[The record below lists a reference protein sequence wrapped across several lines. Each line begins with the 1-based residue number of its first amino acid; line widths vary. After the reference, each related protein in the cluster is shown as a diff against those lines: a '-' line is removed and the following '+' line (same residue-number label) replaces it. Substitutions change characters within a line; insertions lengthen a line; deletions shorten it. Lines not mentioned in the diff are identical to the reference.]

1 MRTPKTN
8 QDRRKNMHLYKDEER
23 KSEDDENNIENMR
36 DKIKSLNKKLKEK
49 EKELKEGEK
58 YATLLSDLFQ

>member
-36 DKIKSLNKKLKEK
+36 D
-49 EKELKEGEK
+49 
-58 YATLLSDLFQ
+58 

>member
-23 KSEDDENNIENMR
+23 KSEDENNIEDMR
-36 DKIKSLNKKLKEK
+36 DEIKSLNKKLKEK
-49 EKELKEGEK
+49 DLK
-58 YATLLSDLFQ
+58 